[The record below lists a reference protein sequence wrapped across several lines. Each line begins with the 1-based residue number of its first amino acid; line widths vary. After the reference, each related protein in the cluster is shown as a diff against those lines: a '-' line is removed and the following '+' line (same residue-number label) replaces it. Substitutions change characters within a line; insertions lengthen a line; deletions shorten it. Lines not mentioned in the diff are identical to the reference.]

1 MIAINDLLSNAD
13 MANVAGGSYYCR
25 PQPKCPWTPKYP
37 KHGYGYGYPLA
48 ATSDTLQFSQ
58 KSSVAFAA
66 SNETNLFINRT
77 SIPTGIGLAV

>member
-1 MIAINDLLSNAD
+1 MIAINDLVSNAD
-13 MANVAGGSYYCR
+13 LTNVAGGTSYRY
-25 PQPKCPWTPKYP
+25 PQPWYP
-37 KHGYGYGYPLA
+37 RHCRYVRPVYPLA
-48 ATSDTLQFSQ
+48 ATSETLQFSQ

>member
-1 MIAINDLLSNAD
+1 MIAINDLVSNAD
-13 MANVAGGSYYCR
+13 LTNVAGGSYYGVR
-25 PQPKCPWTPKYP
+25 NYDWKPWYP
-37 KHGYGYGYPLA
+37 KHGYGYPLA

-77 SIPTGIGLAV
+77 VIPTPFGIA